1 MWAKELQKKRME
13 TRPAVYW
20 VLAAVLAV
28 QAVVLVYFAYLR
40 QGYNVDE
47 LFTFFLS
54 NNSATTVPYPKTA
67 PDYLSQWHD
76 ADYFRD
82 FLTCQPSEAFRFGF
96 VYFNQ
101 YADVLGPLYFMLL
114 HLASSFVPGVFSKWI
129 VVTFH
134 IPLFLLCGILLWQMG
149 RRVLKNN
156 WAALF
161 PVILWGFSAG
171 VVSAVLY
178 FRVYQLLMFFVVL
191 ITYLAFCIA
200 EARRIRWRM
209 VVAVALTTAGGF
221 LTHYYFVLYTLFLG
235 LALGI
240 YLLLERRFRLLGRS
254 LIGVGAGVALGI
266 GIFPASLHQAFTSY
280 RAREAWSKVAGD
292 GSQWQDTLLVYARA
306 MRDGLFSDTRVLVIV
321 AAVLAVGGLF
331 LLVRWRRHRQGPVQ
345 PETTCRVAQLL
356 VAVAGAAGYACSV
369 ALVAPYSASRYVYPI
384 FPIVLFLVGALLW
397 LLVRAF
403 LRSRRARVGALAVLA
418 ALSVGVGS
426 LGLGRSCVENLR
438 PVGLEDTD
446 QTTVNPEDA
455 AAQNEGAS
463 SIALF
468 QDAYVEYLYYLYPEF
483 LHYKKICLLPESQM
497 QQLSAL
503 AADVSAEESVLV
515 YVQSAGRNVQAE
527 LQFVS
532 AALGRPH
539 AQRMFDSRVFTAY
552 RFTK

>member
-1 MWAKELQKKRME
+1 MQTSELQKKRMG
-13 TRPAVYW
+13 TGTAVYW

-67 PDYLSQWHD
+67 PDYLGQWHD
-76 ADYFRD
+76 ASYFRD

-129 VVTFH
+129 VVAFH

-171 VVSAVLY
+171 AVSAVLY

-200 EARRIRWRM
+200 EARQIRWRL

-235 LALGI
+235 LALGV

-266 GIFPASLHQAFTSY
+266 GIFPASLHQAFSSY
-280 RAREAWSKVAGD
+280 RARGALEKITSGEGKWK
-292 GSQWQDTLLVYARA
+292 DTLYAYCRA
-306 MRDGLFSDTRVLVIV
+306 IRNGLFGSTQVMVIV
-321 AAVLAVGGLF
+321 AAVLAAGGIF
-331 LLVRWRRHRQGPVQ
+331 LLVRWLRRRKEPVQ
-345 PETTCRVAQLL
+345 PETACRVAQLL
-356 VAVAGAAGYACSV
+356 IAAVGAGGYTYSV
-369 ALVAPYSASRYVYPI
+369 ALVAPYNASRYVYPI
-384 FPIVLFLVGALLW
+384 FPVVMFLVGALLW

-403 LRSRRARVGALAVLA
+403 LRSRRVRVGALAVLA
-418 ALSVGVGS
+418 ALSVGLGS
-426 LGLGRSCVENLR
+426 LGLGRPCVENLR
-438 PVGLEDTD
+438 PTGLENTD
-446 QTTVNPEDA
+446 QETANPEDA
-455 AAQNEGAS
+455 AAQNEGAYN
-463 SIALF
+463 IVLF
-468 QDAYVEYLYYLYPEF
+468 RDPYIEYLYYLYPEF
-483 LHYKKICLLPESQM
+483 LHYKQICLLPESQM

-503 AADVSAEESVLV
+503 AAGVPAGESVLV
-515 YVQSAGRNVQAE
+515 YIQRSGNVQAE
-527 LQFVS
+527 LQSVG
-532 AALGRPH
+532 AAIGRPH